1 MQEAG
6 FNGFSRGERGSTA
19 ENLASLG
26 YKIQQDE
33 KRLADIQQKIAAET
47 VRYNDNHKVF
57 MTFNE
62 IDNSGK
68 KSFTGKYIVPTDDY
82 EKLTTLAKR
91 SYSAESEAQRLREEN
106 RNLSRQIWSLQSEIS
121 KLRTALREL
130 TEKCRP
136 YLEALK
142 IAPQK
147 VKEFIDGILERFKKQ
162 ERSILYEPIPAQKTQ
177 SQEREKRFR
186 NYKDER

>member
-1 MQEAG
+1 
-6 FNGFSRGERGSTA
+6 
-19 ENLASLG
+19 
-26 YKIQQDE
+26 
-33 KRLADIQQKIAAET
+33 
-47 VRYNDNHKVF
+47 

-68 KSFTGKYIVPTDDY
+68 KSFTGKYTVSADDY
-82 EKLTTLAKR
+82 EKLTALAKR

-121 KLRTALREL
+121 KLGTALREL

-162 ERSILYEPIPAQKTQ
+162 EKSILYEPIPAQKTQ
-177 SQEREKRFR
+177 SQEREKCFR